1 MIRKKNRLNLYK
13 NSCRQQNIRRS
24 FIWNF
29 ERDFKILLCDR
40 FQNHRFVWRNCG
52 IESRSNIVLEI
63 MINCR
68 RDKELITQQKPGNL
82 LIRKPQNIKLT
93 KLQQFFLMIFW
104 FADKEF
110 LEFPIP
116 LHTSAFIARSC
127 IIFSSPAKWLREML
141 KAGSL
146 KFHILI
152 NDLTLFPLN
161 RNCLLLV
168 NEVVGILHSINMHMR
183 APYEESGRF
192 LSNEKI
198 NRQLWNFWNRS
209 LDHNERPL

>member
-104 FADKEF
+104 FADKEL

-116 LHTSAFIARSC
+116 LHTAHVCIYCPQLYSFFITSQMTARDVESRFIEISHSYQRFDFISFKPQLLAAGKWSC
-127 IIFSSPAKWLREML
+127 WHFALNKYAHARAIWRKRKIF
-141 KAGSL
+141 
-146 KFHILI
+146 
-152 NDLTLFPLN
+152 
-161 RNCLLLV
+161 V
-168 NEVVGILHSINMHMR
+168 
-183 APYEESGRF
+183 
-192 LSNEKI
+192 
-198 NRQLWNFWNRS
+198 
-209 LDHNERPL
+209 